1 VSQAIPW
8 FYEPSR
14 GRNEENVRKLELY
27 SESGIVCKVRTQDL
41 DNFLVNP
48 ERICIQQTL
57 TFGTSM

>member
-41 DNFLVNP
+41 DNFLEEVKSL
-48 ERICIQQTL
+48 ITAW
-57 TFGTSM
+57 